1 MCDTILATGPTGN
14 LKASGGIALT
24 YLRTALAA

>member
-1 MCDTILATGPTGN
+1 VRQDVATGPSGI

-24 YLRTALAA
+24 FLRTALAA